1 MIEGDGNVYY
11 LDEYRKEQ
19 WRVQLRR
26 SRETGSVAIFGAM
39 QPTDAVVLPFPDLIE
54 DEGDDIA

>member
-1 MIEGDGNVYY
+1 MSEEVVY

-26 SRETGSVAIFGAM
+26 SRETGAVAIFGVL
-39 QPTDAVVLPFPDLIE
+39 QPTEAIVLPFPDLL
-54 DEGDDIA
+54 DDDGDDIA